1 MFSVSNFL
9 HVADPPTITQHPE
22 ELNGVVPGKPVTFT
36 VQATG
41 TGPLTYQ
48 WQWKPAGE
56 GSRKEW
62 QECNLKRFPGA
73 NSSTLT
79 IPSIQKSN
87 EGSYCCTISN
97 PVGSQTHAQVKR
109 VKKNNNSYTNCQKPK
124 EGLHILHLF
133 NSERSSIL

>member
-41 TGPLTYQ
+41 TEPLSYQ

-73 NSSTLT
+73 NSSMLTL
-79 IPSIQKSN
+79 PSVQQSN

-97 PVGSQTHAQVKR
+97 PVGSQT
-109 VKKNNNSYTNCQKPK
+109 SKPALLSVGK
-124 EGLHILHLF
+124 ILPPACAVQ
-133 NSERSSIL
+133 NT